1 MKAKIKV
8 GKLPNA
14 PAPTKAVRV
23 DKREFDLSRYGKLK
37 KTWKQQNEG
46 EYLEDMKELE
56 ELENEKQEESGK

>member
-8 GKLPNA
+8 DHLPDA
-14 PAPTKAVRV
+14 PEPTKAIRV

-46 EYLEDMKELE
+46 EYLKDMKELE
-56 ELENEKQEESGK
+56 ELEHEKQKRSGK

>member
-8 GKLPNA
+8 NKLPDA
-14 PAPTKAVRV
+14 PEPTKAVRV

-46 EYLEDMKELE
+46 EYLKDMKELE
-56 ELENEKQEESGK
+56 DIEKQKGRSK